1 MLFLTK
7 HLPVPSNSTAPDSIP
22 VLSSWQER
30 RDWFRKRMGARL
42 PSTINPEEVQSH
54 FSAMAP
60 WYWDSVT
67 ETDVAWGLE
76 TIHGFLRVIASPH
89 LAATTPFVSW
99 RQFQPANC
107 TRVMLCTWDRRGL
120 LAKAA
125 AAFSAVK
132 LNVLQADI
140 FTRSDN
146 IVLDQFSITDG
157 NGQNSVNEARMQ
169 EMAFLLEGALSD
181 PPRFASVWACSRHKY
196 LTAPGRVAPK
206 IGCDNVTSPN
216 STVIHVEA
224 TDRLGLL
231 YDILQ
236 AISDQGLNIRQARV
250 STEKQMA
257 RDTFHV
263 TDAQG
268 NKLNG
273 NGQLGSLLD
282 ALKSALTV
290 TD

>member
-1 MLFLTK
+1 MLYLTK
-7 HLPVPSNSTAPDSIP
+7 RLPSPNDSLPESIP
-22 VLSSWQER
+22 SLPSWQER
-30 RDWFRKRMGARL
+30 REWFRKRIEARL
-42 PSTINPEEVQSH
+42 PATINPEEVDSH

-60 WYWDSVT
+60 YYWDSVT
-67 ETDVAWGLE
+67 ETDLLWGLE

-99 RQFQPANC
+99 RQFQQAHC
-107 TRVMLCTWDRRGL
+107 TRVMLCTWDRPGL

-157 NGQNSVNEARMQ
+157 TGQNTVNEARMQ

-196 LTAPGRVAPK
+196 LTAPGRVAPR
-206 IGCDNVTSPN
+206 IGCDNVTSTS
-216 STVIHVEA
+216 STIVHVEA

-250 STEKQMA
+250 CTENHIA
-257 RDTFHV
+257 RDTFHI
-263 TDAQG
+263 TDVQG

-273 NGQLGSLLD
+273 NGQLGSLLG

-290 TD
+290 TE

>member
-7 HLPVPSNSTAPDSIP
+7 HHPSTSEYPVSEAIP
-22 VLSSWQER
+22 CLSSWQER
-30 RDWFRKRMGARL
+30 CDWFRRRIEQRIPAGISA
-42 PSTINPEEVQSH
+42 EEIESH
-54 FSAMAP
+54 FSAMP
-60 WYWDSVT
+60 PYYWDSVT
-67 ETDVAWGLE
+67 ETDLLWGLE
-76 TIHGFLRVIASPH
+76 TIHGFLKVIASPH
-89 LAATTPFVSW
+89 LSSTTPFVSW
-99 RQFQPANC
+99 RQFQQNHC
-107 TRVMLCTWDRRGL
+107 TRVMLCTWDRQGL

-132 LNVLQADI
+132 FNVLQADI

-146 IVLDQFSITDG
+146 IVLDQFSISDS
-157 NGQNSVNEARMQ
+157 NGRNSVDETRMQ

-196 LTAPGRVAPK
+196 LAAPGGSAPR
-206 IGCDNVTSPN
+206 IGCDNATSPN
-216 STVIHVEA
+216 STIVHVEA
-224 TDRLGLL
+224 ADRLGLL

-250 STEKQMA
+250 STENHLA

-263 TDAQG
+263 ADSEG
-268 NKLNG
+268 NKLSA
-273 NGQLGSLLD
+273 NGQLGSLLA

-290 TD
+290 AE